1 MTSRARAA
9 FAAVIAVALLAACAQ
24 GGAGNTTST
33 SPQAPQAAALRLAD
47 VVPVANPASL
57 TGPVTAVIES
67 ASVSVLDATEATLPA
82 TVTSR
87 TPSGEAQ
94 VTVQDTS
101 RIVAVDVAGAIATTV
116 YALGFGQN
124 LVGIDSS
131 VELEGIDAE
140 VVTTSGH
147 AVSPEAVLALRPS
160 IVITDGT
167 VGPVEAFSQLADA
180 GVTVVFV
187 DPGPGFTGAQELAEQ
202 VGEALGVAASG
213 TELAQRIAA
222 EVEDVKAQVAS
233 LVPADEEARPRIVFL
248 YLRGGA
254 GVYYLFGAKY
264 GADQLIEALGGID
277 VAAEMGINDMAPLTD
292 EAMLAADPDVL
303 LVMSDGL
310 ESVGGVDGLLDL
322 SPAIALTSAGQNRR
336 VIDMNDREI
345 LGFGPRSAAVLEALA
360 AALYSPG
367 E

>member
-9 FAAVIAVALLAACAQ
+9 IAAAIAALLVAACAQ
-24 GGAGNTTST
+24 GGVAT
-33 SPQAPQAAALRLAD
+33 SPSGPAAAPAQALRLAD
-47 VVPVANPASL
+47 VQPVADPLSL
-57 TGPVTAVIES
+57 TGSRTAVI
-67 ASVSVLDATEATLPA
+67 ASLDVDKVEQGTPSLPV

-87 TPSGEAQ
+87 TPSGE
-94 VTVQDTS
+94 VQISVEDTS

-116 YALGFGQN
+116 YALGFGHN

-147 AVSPEAVLALRPS
+147 AVSPEAVLALQPS

-167 VGPVEAFSQLADA
+167 VGPIEAFSQLADA

-187 DPGPGFTGAQELAEQ
+187 DPGPGFTGAQQLALQ
-202 VGEALGVAASG
+202 VGEALGVASSG
-213 TELAQRIAA
+213 EELADRIAA
-222 EVEDVKAQVAS
+222 EVAGVEAQVAQ
-233 LVPADEEARPRIVFL
+233 LVPAEVGARPRIVFL

-264 GADQLIEALGGID
+264 GADQLIEALGGVD